1 MKSTLLRYYK
11 PAILFILLA
20 AAIAVPPASPAISW
34 VFPSL
39 SVMSIAVFTVIY
51 AGAATAWNIF
61 SGYTGYIALGHGV
74 FFGVGAYALAIICK
88 HWHVTS
94 DYGPM
99 LLLPVCGLIVA
110 AVSALVGVIALR
122 ARSHTFVVITIATFF
137 IAQPLAFNLGGL
149 TQGSAGLEFPI
160 PSWEG
165 DAFTTP
171 FYYVGLIILLLAL
184 AASWWVRNSKYGLG
198 LLAIRDDEERALGL
212 GVKTGPSKLLAFV
225 ISAFFVGMLGGL
237 WGYYIESVFPNT
249 GFNALFDVSIALMA
263 FLGGVGTLAGP
274 ILGAVILEPAQQY
287 FVSVGTVSVG
297 NFSVNLT
304 YWWLV
309 LYGAVFLV
317 VILLLPEGIIPTIRK
332 RWRQW
337 TARRVSLPP
346 ATGSPPPAELAPP
359 IAAASGEGGSR

>member
-11 PAILFILLA
+11 PTILFILLA

-34 VFPSL
+34 VFPDIA
-39 SVMSIAVFTVIY
+39 VMSIAVFTVIY

-61 SGYTGYIALGHGV
+61 SGYTGYIALGHAV
-74 FFGVGAYALAIICK
+74 FFGTGAYALAIICR

-99 LLLPVCGLIVA
+99 LLLPVCGLIAA
-110 AVSALVGVIALR
+110 AVAVPVGAIALR
-122 ARSHTFVVITIATFF
+122 ARSHSFVVITIAIFF
-137 IAQPLAFNLGGL
+137 IFQLLAYNLSGL
-149 TQGSAGLEFPI
+149 TQGSAGLELPI

-165 DAFTTP
+165 DTFNVP

-184 AASWWVRNSKYGLG
+184 AASWWIRSSKYGLG

-237 WGYYIESVFPNT
+237 WADYIESVFPNT
-249 GFNALFDVSIALMA
+249 GFDALFDVAIALMA
-263 FLGGVGTLAGP
+263 FLGGIGTRAGP
-274 ILGAVILEPAQQY
+274 ILGALILVPAQQY
-287 FVSVGTVSVG
+287 FAANQT
-297 NFSVNLT
+297 LT
-304 YWWLV
+304 TWYLV

-317 VILLLPEGIIPTIRK
+317 VILLLPEGIIPTVHK
-332 RWRQW
+332 RWQQW
-337 TARRVSLPP
+337 TARSAHAPP
-346 ATGSPPPAELAPP
+346 LSSSPPVADPAPP
-359 IAAASGEGGSR
+359 VVAAGGERGGR

>member
-1 MKSTLLRYYK
+1 M
-11 PAILFILLA
+11 LLA

-94 DYGPM
+94 DWGPM

-110 AVSALVGVIALR
+110 AVSAVVGVIALR

-137 IAQPLAFNLGGL
+137 IAQPLAFALHDL
-149 TQGSAGLEFPI
+149 TQGSKGLEFPI

-165 DAFTTP
+165 DTFNVP
-171 FYYVGLIILLLAL
+171 FYYVGLIIVLLAL
-184 AASWWVRNSKYGLG
+184 AASWWVRSSKYGLG

-212 GVKTGPSKLLAFV
+212 GVKTGPSKLVAFV

-287 FVSVGTVSVG
+287 LTSDQT
-297 NFSVNLT
+297 LT

-317 VILLLPEGIIPTIRK
+317 VILLMPEGIIPTIRK

-346 ATGSPPPAELAPP
+346 ATGSPQPAELAPP